1 MGPFFI
7 LLVYVSTA
15 GEKLDFFSGAGAGD
29 AFLTELGRR
38 AGGDALL
45 PLLSKGFSQNEEDNR
60 LKSRYRR
67 FLAPVLEADVVDL
80 PMAELFFVSP
90 MYVGRQVAIQHAK
103 IENPCKIHTDRRICS
118 LFGWTDT
125 SMRLFVGSIQVRAG
139 QPCASASAY
148 IYIYLYDMHFQ
159 QFCL

>member
-60 LKSRYRR
+60 LKSRQDKEGGQRPRRGTHHHNYSYTQQISRYR
-67 FLAPVLEADVVDL
+67 FIL
-80 PMAELFFVSP
+80 S
-90 MYVGRQVAIQHAK
+90 
-103 IENPCKIHTDRRICS
+103 
-118 LFGWTDT
+118 
-125 SMRLFVGSIQVRAG
+125 
-139 QPCASASAY
+139 QP
-148 IYIYLYDMHFQ
+148 
-159 QFCL
+159 